1 MAVLLLANRGF
12 ERHRLLRNLDD
23 FLHLA
28 HADAQFLRD
37 FLRARLTAQLLLK
50 LAVHAHDAVNCFH
63 HVHGDADGT
72 RLIGN
77 RAGDSLPNP
86 PRRVGG
92 KLEALGVVELLHCL
106 HQTEVALLNQVE
118 QAHGVLAAPNVL
130 LGNRHDKAQVRFA
143 QAAFRLVADGG
154 VVTFQLLGNFNFRF
168 ARQQRNAP
176 DFLQIHAH
184 RVVGRND
191 ISFAQVVVQCGIGHF
206 HGSGGC
212 IRDFRGI
219 YHGHAQTLQLVQH
232 LLQLIGLKKSI
243 AQTIGHFLIS
253 DRAFVFC
260 VFVQFVKR

>member
-1 MAVLLLANRGF
+1 MEF
-12 ERHRLLRNLDD
+12 LLRPTY
-23 FLHLA
+23 FLA
-28 HADAQFLRD
+28 ID
-37 FLRARLTAQLLLK
+37 T
-50 LAVHAHDAVNCFH
+50 
-63 HVHGDADGT
+63 T
-72 RLIGN
+72 R
-77 RAGDSLPNP
+77 
-86 PRRVGG
+86 RR
-92 KLEALGVVELLHCL
+92 
-106 HQTEVALLNQVE
+106 
-118 QAHGVLAAPNVL
+118 
-130 LGNRHDKAQVRFA
+130 VRFA

-154 VVTFQLLGNFNFRF
+154 VVAFQLLGNFNFRF

-191 ISFAQVVVQCGIGHF
+191 IIFAQVVVQRGIGHF

-219 YHGHAQTLQLVQH
+219 HHGHAQTLQLVQH